1 MSQALEVSATGLP
14 ALDPVILRVEGM
26 RKVYPGTLA
35 LDNVDFQVRRGKVN
49 VLVGENGAGKS
60 TLMKI
65 LAGVEQ
71 PSAGRILLDGE
82 EIRYASPRDALAHGI
97 GIVYQEM
104 NLFPNLSVA
113 ENLFANREKL
123 KHPGWIDHPFEE
135 RKAAELMLRLNQDIE
150 PRTLVRDLKVGQQQI
165 VEIAK
170 ALVEDASILIMDEP
184 TAALSKSEVE
194 VLFGIIA
201 ELKAKGVSII
211 YISHRM
217 DELMRIGDF
226 ITVLRDGRL
235 IDQSPMEKI
244 DLHWIVKTM
253 IGEDT
258 DKVFRGGQHPIGA
271 TVLEV
276 KDLRL
281 PSATG
286 RMTLDGISFELRKGE
301 VLGLFGLMGAGRT
314 EVLETIM
321 GLHRNATGEVLL
333 EGRDLAMDDIQRRI
347 KKGISLVPEDRQREG
362 IIQTMSVAS
371 NMTLS
376 GLWRI
381 VSRGFHIGRRIEL
394 GQVQKMI
401 GQMSIKTPRTDTP
414 ITSLSGGNQQ
424 KVIIGKNLLTRPKV
438 LLLDEP
444 TRGIDVGAK
453 GEVFEIVNALAA
465 EGIGVLFVSSELMEI
480 RAISDRIIVLSRG
493 TISGEFL
500 RKDATEENLVAA
512 SAKTHL

>member
-1 MSQALEVSATGLP
+1 MLETATAQAP
-14 ALDPVILRVEGM
+14 ADPIILRAQGM
-26 RKVYPGTLA
+26 RKVYPGTTA
-35 LDNVDFQVRRGKVN
+35 LKDVDFQVHRGKVN

-65 LAGVEQ
+65 LAGVE
-71 PSAGRILLDGE
+71 PPTAGRIILDGK
-82 EIRYASPRDALAHGI
+82 EIRYANPRDALAHGI

-113 ENLFANREKL
+113 ENLFTNRERM
-123 KHPGWIDHPFEE
+123 KHPGWIDHAFQE
-135 RKAAELMLRLNQDIE
+135 RRAAELMRRLNQDIS

-165 VEIAK
+165 VEIAR
-170 ALVEDASILIMDEP
+170 ALVEDVSILIMDEP

-194 VLFGIIA
+194 VLFNIIE

-217 DELMRIGDF
+217 DELMRVGDF

-235 IDQSPMEKI
+235 IDHKPMDEV
-244 DLHWIVKTM
+244 DLRWIVRTM
-253 IGEDT
+253 IGEES
-258 DKVFRGGQHPIGA
+258 DKVFRGGQHAIGA

-276 KDLRL
+276 KDLKL
-281 PSATG
+281 PSSTG
-286 RMTLDGISFELRKGE
+286 RMTLDGISFQLRRGE

-321 GLHRNATGEVLL
+321 GLHSRAGGEVLL
-333 EGRDLAMDDIQRRI
+333 EGASLARADIQQRI
-347 KKGISLVPEDRQREG
+347 RKGIALVPEDRQREG
-362 IIQTMSVAS
+362 LVQTMSVSS
-371 NMTLS
+371 NMTLA
-376 GLWRI
+376 GLWRL
-381 VSRGFHIGRRIEL
+381 VSRSLHIVRNLEGARVRE
-394 GQVQKMI
+394 MI
-401 GQMSIKTPRTDTP
+401 ARMSIKTPRTDSP

-424 KVIIGKNLLTRPKV
+424 KVIIGKNLLTGPKV
-438 LLLDEP
+438 LMLDEP

-465 EGIGVLFVSSELMEI
+465 EGIGILFVSSELMEI

-493 TISGEFL
+493 VISGEFS
-500 RKDATEENLVAA
+500 RAEATEENLVAA
-512 SAKTHL
+512 SAKTHP

>member
-1 MSQALEVSATGLP
+1 
-14 ALDPVILRVEGM
+14 
-26 RKVYPGTLA
+26 
-35 LDNVDFQVRRGKVN
+35 
-49 VLVGENGAGKS
+49 
-60 TLMKI
+60 
-65 LAGVEQ
+65 
-71 PSAGRILLDGE
+71 
-82 EIRYASPRDALAHGI
+82 
-97 GIVYQEM
+97 
-104 NLFPNLSVA
+104 
-113 ENLFANREKL
+113 
-123 KHPGWIDHPFEE
+123 
-135 RKAAELMLRLNQDIE
+135 
-150 PRTLVRDLKVGQQQI
+150 
-165 VEIAK
+165 
-170 ALVEDASILIMDEP
+170 
-184 TAALSKSEVE
+184 
-194 VLFGIIA
+194 
-201 ELKAKGVSII
+201 
-211 YISHRM
+211 
-217 DELMRIGDF
+217 
-226 ITVLRDGRL
+226 
-235 IDQSPMEKI
+235 
-244 DLHWIVKTM
+244 
-253 IGEDT
+253 
-258 DKVFRGGQHPIGA
+258 
-271 TVLEV
+271 VLEV
-276 KDLRL
+276 KALRL

-321 GLHRNATGEVLL
+321 GLHGNATGEVLL
-333 EGRDLAMDDIQRRI
+333 EGRDLARDDIQQRI

-362 IIQTMSVAS
+362 IIQTMSVSS

>member
-1 MSQALEVSATGLP
+1 VSATLQNPEAAAP
-14 ALDPVILRVEGM
+14 ALDPIILRAEGM
-26 RKVYPGTLA
+26 RKVYPGTVA
-35 LDNVDFQVRRGKVN
+35 LDDVNFQVHRGKVN

-71 PSAGRILLDGE
+71 PSAGRIVMDGK
-82 EIRYASPRDALAHGI
+82 EIRYDSPRDALANGI

-123 KHPGWIDHPFEE
+123 KHPGWIDHAHQEA
-135 RKAAELMLRLNQDIE
+135 RATELMHRLNQDIA
-150 PRTLVRDLKVGQQQI
+150 PRTLVRELKVGQQQI

-170 ALVEDASILIMDEP
+170 SLVEDASILIMDEP

-217 DELMRIGDF
+217 DELMRIGDY

-235 IDQSPMEKI
+235 IDQSPMDRI
-244 DLHWIVKTM
+244 DLRWIVKTM
-253 IGEDT
+253 IGTDT
-258 DKVFRGGQHPIGA
+258 DKVFKGGAHTIGEP
-271 TVLEV
+271 VLEV
-276 KDLRL
+276 KNLRL
-281 PSATG
+281 PSETG
-286 RMTLDGISFELRKGE
+286 RLTLDGISFQLRKGE

-321 GLHRNATGEVLL
+321 GLHPNASGEVLL
-333 EGRDLAMDDIQRRI
+333 EGRSLAGADIQRRI
-347 KKGISLVPEDRQREG
+347 KRGIALVPEDRQREG
-362 IIQTMSVAS
+362 IVQTLTVAD
-371 NMTLS
+371 NITLS

-381 VSRGFHIGRRIEL
+381 VSRRFHIARKAELSSVRR
-394 GQVQKMI
+394 MI
-401 GQMSIKTPRTDTP
+401 ADLTIKTPRPDTP

-453 GEVFEIVNALAA
+453 GEVFDIVNALAA
-465 EGIGVLFVSSELMEI
+465 DGIGILFVSSELMEI

-493 TISGEFL
+493 TISGEFQ
-500 RKDATEENLVAA
+500 REQATEENLVAA